1 MERDESETSPSY
13 LATEVSTVCEIQL
26 ISIFFVVCG
35 LSLATFISF
44 DDCTLEMPIN
54 YTFL

>member
-13 LATEVSTVCEIQL
+13 LATEVSTVSEIQF